1 MKRKTVAILVCTC
14 LVLSACAD
22 NKKEVESDQTESYQ
36 MSNNLIY
43 YNLEDII
50 AFAVDGT
57 DVWTIKENENKI
69 IKYNDSV
76 EKVDEIDTE
85 LQSIILWMYTM
96 ERYICIAWEIKLHL
110 KK

>member
-57 DVWTIKENENKI
+57 DVWTIKENEKSRLRARG
-69 IKYNDSV
+69 KLLFV
-76 EKVDEIDTE
+76 E
-85 LQSIILWMYTM
+85 SG
-96 ERYICIAWEIKLHL
+96 IAKRFVHGN
-110 KK
+110 

>member
-1 MKRKTVAILVCTC
+1 
-14 LVLSACAD
+14 
-22 NKKEVESDQTESYQ
+22 

-85 LQSIILWMYTM
+85 TAEYNLMDVYNGKIYLYSMGDKITF
-96 ERYICIAWEIKLHL
+96 K
-110 KK
+110 

>member
-69 IKYNDSV
+69 KGRRASGG
-76 EKVDEIDTE
+76 
-85 LQSIILWMYTM
+85 S
-96 ERYICIAWEIKLHL
+96 ERSGIPSDHERKN
-110 KK
+110 

>member
-1 MKRKTVAILVCTC
+1 MK
-14 LVLSACAD
+14 
-22 NKKEVESDQTESYQ
+22 VESDQTESYQ

-69 IKYNDSV
+69 IKYN
-76 EKVDEIDTE
+76 ELCGKVDEIDTE
-85 LQSIILWMYTM
+85 TAEYNLMDVYNG
-96 ERYICIAWEIKLHL
+96 RYICIAWEIKLHL

>member
-1 MKRKTVAILVCTC
+1 
-14 LVLSACAD
+14 
-22 NKKEVESDQTESYQ
+22 

-76 EKVDEIDTE
+76 EK
-85 LQSIILWMYTM
+85 
-96 ERYICIAWEIKLHL
+96 
-110 KK
+110 